1 MNTWAG
7 SQIRRITLG
16 RPGPH
21 QHQGFTGVTV
31 LCCTA
36 GESRTSVLGPS
47 QREPGIFPGCDALN
61 AENTRDS
68 SGAAAWTLSGDN
80 YLFL

>member
-7 SQIRRITLG
+7 SQIRHIILV
-16 RPGPH
+16 RPGLH

-31 LCCTA
+31 LCCRA
-36 GESRTSVLGPS
+36 GESRTSVLGLS

-61 AENTRDS
+61 AENTRGS
-68 SGAAAWTLSGDN
+68 SGAVAWTLSGDN
-80 YLFL
+80 YLVL